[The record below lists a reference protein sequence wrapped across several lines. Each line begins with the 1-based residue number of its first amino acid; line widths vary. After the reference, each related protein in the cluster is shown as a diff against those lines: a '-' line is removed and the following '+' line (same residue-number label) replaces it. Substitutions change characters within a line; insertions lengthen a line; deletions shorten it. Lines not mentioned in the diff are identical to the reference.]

1 MDADYLKRELS
12 ELLDISR
19 KAVAHFQ
26 SGPSI
31 STGGV
36 VVTVAKAGGTALA
49 DFHERCEALDK
60 VLRTGRERGKL
71 CGDGDDK
78 RHCPNADY
86 SDGDETWR
94 LDCDLCK
101 THVGGEHPQ

>member
-1 MDADYLKRELS
+1 MNTDYLKRELA
-12 ELLDISR
+12 EFLDLSR

-36 VVTVAKAGGTALA
+36 VVTVAKSGGTALM
-49 DFHERCEALDK
+49 DFHERCEALEK
-60 VLRTGRERGKL
+60 VLRTDRMRGEI
-71 CGDGDDK
+71 CGHDADK
-78 RHCPNADY
+78 RSCPNADY
-86 SDGDETWR
+86 NDGDETWR